1 MNPQM
6 RMLILLAVFWA
17 AGSLLLAAES
27 PSTPKPAAAE
37 KPAAEKPAAEKA
49 GAAAK
54 PAAEE
59 KKAVADDSK
68 TDTAQDKGSIAEQ
81 AEAALK
87 AAAEADPGGA
97 PSETP
102 KTEAAEA
109 KDDAQVAPTASAG
122 RVSSPQRFVPSEQ
135 VRADFDVSF
144 PIDI

>member
-6 RMLILLAVFWA
+6 RMLILLAVLWG

-37 KPAAEKPAAEKA
+37 KPAAEKPAAEKPA
-49 GAAAK
+49 TDERKA
-54 PAAEE
+54 AAEE
-59 KKAVADDSK
+59 SGSDPG
-68 TDTAQDKGSIAEQ
+68 QGKGSIAEQ

-87 AAAEADPGGA
+87 AAAEADPAGA
-97 PSETP
+97 SSEP
-102 KTEAAEA
+102 P
-109 KDDAQVAPTASAG
+109 KDDDAESNEEAQAPPAAAAAKA
-122 RVSSPQRFVPSEQ
+122 SPQRFVPSEQ